1 MHIFISLHF
10 FTIVGQI
17 AELSYFAFRTMEWTE
32 DHDVLLLREILASD
46 LFSFKKGS
54 VARGE
59 RWESIAETLNE
70 VKTLSFH
77 LKDKRAVR
85 DRWVLLQ
92 KKYKAKMHQEET
104 ASGISV
110 DDMSEIDVLLEELVG
125 KEESLNKVYDAQS
138 RMLKEDKSKAE
149 DIRQKAL
156 DSLERYSETK
166 KRKSTE
172 NGDDCDEK
180 PRRQRRSARTEPLV
194 EFMQEKTKT
203 EQKLRQQ
210 ELDLRR
216 LEQQQNQQVMVT
228 VLQQQQQ
235 TNQAILSVI
244 QKLIEKKE

>member
-10 FTIVGQI
+10 FSIVGQI

-77 LKDKRAVR
+77 VKYKRAVR

-125 KEESLNKVYDAQS
+125 KEESLNKVGDAQS
-138 RMLKEDKSKAE
+138 RKLKEDKSKAG
-149 DIRQKAL
+149 DIRQKA
-156 DSLERYSETK
+156 LERYSETK

-172 NGDDCDEK
+172 NGDECDEK
-180 PRRQRRSARTEPLV
+180 PKRQRRSARTEPLV
-194 EFMQEKTKT
+194 EFMQEKAKT
-203 EQKLRQQ
+203 ERELRQQ

-235 TNQAILSVI
+235 TNQAILAVI

>member
-1 MHIFISLHF
+1 MFVPVGVLELSVKSSSFRANVKAFSLALSPGREDLSLTSFSQNCFNILICSCYLFRSIFFHVVQILYSDIDKKHRYFYFLQLWAKDVGAGLWWKPKVSLTIESFEDIPTENIFMHIFISLHF

-59 RWESIAETLNE
+59 RWESIAETWNE

-110 DDMSEIDVLLEELVG
+110 DEMSEVDVLLEELVG
-125 KEESLNKVYDAQS
+125 KEESLNKVGDA
-138 RMLKEDKSKAE
+138 
-149 DIRQKAL
+149 
-156 DSLERYSETK
+156 
-166 KRKSTE
+166 
-172 NGDDCDEK
+172 
-180 PRRQRRSARTEPLV
+180 
-194 EFMQEKTKT
+194 
-203 EQKLRQQ
+203 
-210 ELDLRR
+210 
-216 LEQQQNQQVMVT
+216 
-228 VLQQQQQ
+228 
-235 TNQAILSVI
+235 
-244 QKLIEKKE
+244 

>member
-1 MHIFISLHF
+1 
-10 FTIVGQI
+10 
-17 AELSYFAFRTMEWTE
+17 MEWTE
-32 DHDVLLLREILASD
+32 DHDVILLREILASD

-59 RWESIAETLNE
+59 RWESITEKLNQ

-92 KKYKAKMHQEET
+92 KKYNANMHQEET

-125 KEESLNKVYDAQS
+125 KEESLNKVGDAQW
-138 RMLKEDKSKAE
+138 RKQKEDKSKAE
-149 DIRQKAL
+149 DIRQKA
-156 DSLERYSETK
+156 LERYSETK

-172 NGDDCDEK
+172 NGDECEENPK
-180 PRRQRRSARTEPLV
+180 RQRRSARTEPLV
-194 EFMQEKTKT
+194 EFMQEKVKT
-203 EQKLRQQ
+203 ERELRQQ

-216 LEQQQNQQVMVT
+216 LEQEQN
-228 VLQQQQQ
+228 
-235 TNQAILSVI
+235 
-244 QKLIEKKE
+244 

>member
-32 DHDVLLLREILASD
+32 DHDVHLLREILASD

-70 VKTLSFH
+70 VKTLSFL

-125 KEESLNKVYDAQS
+125 KEESLNKVGDAQS
-138 RMLKEDKSKAE
+138 RKLKEDKSKAE

-156 DSLERYSETK
+156 ERYSGTK

-172 NGDDCDEK
+172 NGDECDEK
-180 PRRQRRSARTEPLV
+180 PKRQRRSARTEPLV
-194 EFMQEKTKT
+194 EFMQEKAKT
-203 EQKLRQQ
+203 ERELRQQ

>member
-1 MHIFISLHF
+1 SAPASD
-10 FTIVGQI
+10 GKPK
-17 AELSYFAFRTMEWTE
+17 TMEWTE

-46 LFSFKKGS
+46 LFLFKKGS

-77 LKDKRAVR
+77 VKDKRAVR

-92 KKYKAKMHQEET
+92 KKYKARMHQEET
-104 ASGISV
+104 ASGIFV
-110 DDMSEIDVLLEELVG
+110 DMSEIDVLLEELVG

-203 EQKLRQQ
+203 ERKLRQQ

>member
-1 MHIFISLHF
+1 
-10 FTIVGQI
+10 
-17 AELSYFAFRTMEWTE
+17 MEWTE

-125 KEESLNKVYDAQS
+125 KEESLNKVGDAQS
-138 RMLKEDKSKAE
+138 RKLKEDKRKAE
-149 DIRQKAL
+149 DIRRKA
-156 DSLERYSETK
+156 LERYREGQDLARITTTRARSK
-166 KRKSTE
+166 KTRATAESASDGDCLTATTANKS
-172 NGDDCDEK
+172 
-180 PRRQRRSARTEPLV
+180 SY
-194 EFMQEKTKT
+194 
-203 EQKLRQQ
+203 
-210 ELDLRR
+210 
-216 LEQQQNQQVMVT
+216 
-228 VLQQQQQ
+228 
-235 TNQAILSVI
+235 SVGYS
-244 QKLIEKKE
+244 KAY